1 MSNTFYVIPKDSDLT
16 HYGVLGMKWGVRRY
30 QNADGSLTAAGQRR
44 YQGKETANARRVR
57 SFTRS
62 AVGSLFGG
70 GLGSLIGIAS
80 AHADNQ
86 QKINQRH
93 LENDMTSIQ
102 ESRIWD
108 KPNQKY
114 MTAESTIARNLYKN
128 VNPDA
133 SPEQIRN
140 ALSKSYKEAQKRK
153 NAKDIFTIAASI
165 GLMVAGVAYE
175 VQTIREDERKFN
187 DSMKSANAA
196 IENLENFRNNI
207 KLRQMNASTSTPKL
221 DDYLK
226 NVDKQIDESRNRRI
240 QSQKNLID
248 LGKDISDLID
258 DLNVSNA
265 AAQARSSVSQFSEVE
280 IDDLLKNW
288 KRDDGNN

>member
-57 SFTRS
+57 SFARS
-62 AVGSLFGG
+62 AAGSLLGG

-93 LENDMTSIQ
+93 LENDMAAIQ

-153 NAKDIFTIAASI
+153 NAKDIFAIAASI

-187 DSMKSANAA
+187 DSMRSANAA

-207 KLRQMNASTSTPKL
+207 KVRPMNVSTSTPKL

>member
-86 QKINQRH
+86 QKINQRN
-93 LENDMTSIQ
+93 LENDMAAIQ
-102 ESRIWD
+102 GARIKD

-128 VNPDA
+128 VNPNA
-133 SPEQIRN
+133 TPEQIKE

-153 NAKDIFTIAASI
+153 DIKTVFELATMIGIIAGGAALEIATINQESN
-165 GLMVAGVAYE
+165 
-175 VQTIREDERKFN
+175 R
-187 DSMKSANAA
+187 
-196 IENLENFRNNI
+196 
-207 KLRQMNASTSTPKL
+207 LRQERERTI
-221 DDYLK
+221 
-226 NVDKQIDESRNRRI
+226 KQANQYTERRI
-240 QSQKNLID
+240 VNFEEFID
-248 LGKDISDLID
+248 KIKDVNI
-258 DLNVSNA
+258 
-265 AAQARSSVSQFSEVE
+265 QASAEEAERQASKFSEIE

-288 KRDDGNN
+288 KQDNGDD